1 MNTLS
6 SSLRTQ
12 TLAIT
17 LAALG
22 VLFSIGGTLYLMH
35 LAEVP
40 SAYAQTQGT
49 PIFSMAQSAP
59 TPDQPLPTSKHS
71 LN

>member
-1 MNTLS
+1 MNT

-17 LAALG
+17 LSMLG
-22 VLFSIGGTLYLMH
+22 MLVSIGGTLYLMH

-40 SAYAQTQGT
+40 DAYAQTQGT
-49 PIFSMAQSAP
+49 PVFSMAQSTP
-59 TPDQPLPTSKHS
+59 TLAHPQPASKHS